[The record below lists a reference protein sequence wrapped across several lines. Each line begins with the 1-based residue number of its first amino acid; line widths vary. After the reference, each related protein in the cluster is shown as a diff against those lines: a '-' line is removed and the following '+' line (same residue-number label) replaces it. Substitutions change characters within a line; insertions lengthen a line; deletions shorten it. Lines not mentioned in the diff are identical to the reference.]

1 MKSEHWMHCR
11 KLLLSFR
18 ILSVFFASAVA
29 TVCAAND
36 ADLVNDCLEQPAANT
51 LPPNALSVLS
61 LNISHGRN
69 TALNQ
74 LFVGKERTYQNLDA
88 ITKLLDATKADVVA
102 LQEADGPSRW
112 SGNFDHVAY
121 LAQQSRF
128 PCRTH
133 GLHSR
138 RWISSYGTALL
149 SRSRPVASASV
160 QFSPSWPSKQKG
172 YVSSTFEWATDEG
185 DVILTAVSVH
195 FDFLR
200 ERVRDRQADEMVA
213 GLSNI
218 DGPLILMGDINSQWG
233 GDNSTVRRLADALKL
248 RAFFPERDGLGTYKE
263 PDGKRLDWI
272 LISEDL
278 EFRDYRTLPDVVSDH
293 YAVYAE
299 IAYRG
304 KRE

>member
-1 MKSEHWMHCR
+1 MNYHQF
-11 KLLLSFR
+11 LSGFR
-18 ILSVFFASAVA
+18 CLMIVFASAVA
-29 TVCAAND
+29 ATAVASASG
-36 ADLVNDCLEQPAANT
+36 LVNDCFEQPATNT
-51 LPPNALSVLS
+51 LPGNSLSVLS

-69 TALNQ
+69 TSLNQ
-74 LFVGKERTYQNLDA
+74 LFVGKERTYRNLDA
-88 ITKLLDATKADVVA
+88 ITKLLEATKPNIVA

-121 LAQQSRF
+121 LARQSRF

-133 GLHSR
+133 GLHSQ

-149 SRSRPVASASV
+149 SRSRPVAAASV

-172 YVSSTFEWATDEG
+172 YVSSTFEWATGGG
-185 DVILTAVSVH
+185 DVTLTAVSVH

-200 ERVRDRQADEMVA
+200 ARVRERQADEMVA

-233 GDNSTVRRLADALKL
+233 DDNSTVRRLAEALKL
-248 RAFFPERDGLGTYKE
+248 RAFHPEREGLGTYKG
-263 PDGKRLDWI
+263 PKGKRLDWI
-272 LISEDL
+272 LISQDL
-278 EFRDYRTLPDVVSDH
+278 EFRVYDTLPDVVSDH

-304 KRE
+304 KQQ